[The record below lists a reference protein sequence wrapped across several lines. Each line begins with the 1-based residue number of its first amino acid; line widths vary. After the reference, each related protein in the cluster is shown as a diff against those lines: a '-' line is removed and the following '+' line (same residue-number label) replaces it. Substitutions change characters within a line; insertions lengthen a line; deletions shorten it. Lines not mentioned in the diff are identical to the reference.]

1 MVDTAFRFL
10 DEHNT
15 LRLLE
20 EWQTGKTILD
30 SGQTANLESLMID
43 GGFTE
48 LLTQKHLIKRITA
61 KRIRGT

>member
-10 DEHNT
+10 NVHND

-20 EWQTGKTILD
+20 VRQTGKTILD
-30 SGQTANLESLMID
+30 SGSTAKLQSLTID

-48 LLTQKHLIKRITA
+48 LLT
-61 KRIRGT
+61 